1 MNNENKIDEAA
12 WEELNKQSRELE
24 IEELQKVTREEDK
37 RAFADAQH
45 RIGLF
50 FFDEGNYIDAIATWM
65 NIKKSD
71 DSVIYARAQFN
82 TGFCLNELEKTNE
95 ALNVWNNV
103 KREDNASSYARA
115 RLNTGVVLAKN
126 NNLAKAVSAWIKIKR
141 SDNIEVYLQAQ
152 LNLGRAL
159 KKLDKIDEAVN
170 TWNSITHSDNSEI
183 YAEAQLN
190 IGMTLYTNNDIKGA
204 LLAWNNIK
212 REDNADTYTNAQFN
226 IGLASDRIENALLAW
241 RNIKHTDDFRTYS
254 KAQFYIGKNLI
265 IINSSDFRRKEE
277 KNKIKIKDI
286 KEAIISFKESE
297 ILYPYESY
305 CYIQICELLLSK
317 KSYLFGKKLQKFFEE
332 IIIIT
337 KNLTLDF
344 SNNGSVDTLPE
355 RKLAH
360 YTSTETTNLL
370 INSESKNKIPSSFRL
385 NTINNVNDPS
395 EGKLLESYLTFG
407 REKNLYLPDFDEK
420 FHTFISCFTF
430 NHDSLNQFRLYGK
443 KDNLEASGISLV
455 FRRDFFQP
463 KNFFDGVSFL
473 SALERESNI
482 DNSYRRLQSIEI
494 EAINENINPKDKVE
508 KKPVMRCIYIE
519 PISGYIQIAQR
530 NRLTFYRE
538 FKVEEEAEKRWK
550 QYKFEIDNKTKE
562 ISSSLNILK
571 DVCKDIKKN
580 NATDFKNNTDL
591 IEEILLP
598 LKYLIKHSAFQEEQ
612 ECRMIYI
619 TSLEDHK
626 VKIDF
631 GRFLYVEYEADVRS
645 NLDKIYIAPAAT
657 QYQPYLAKLLCDTNV
672 KIELSNN
679 PYRQT

>member
-1 MNNENKIDEAA
+1 MNVDD
-12 WEELNKQSRELE
+12 LE
-24 IEELQKVTREEDK
+24 GLDKATRGKIEELLKVTREKDGNEV
-37 RAFADAQH
+37 FIDAQFKM
-45 RIGLF
+45 GLAF
-50 FFDEGNYIDAIATWM
+50 LDKGSLINAVQTWM
-65 NIKKSD
+65 NIERSD
-71 DSVIYARAQFN
+71 SFVMYARAQFN
-82 TGFCLNELEKTNE
+82 IGFCLNEIGRTSDALKT
-95 ALNVWNNV
+95 WSNV
-103 KREDNASSYARA
+103 KRKDDASSYARA
-115 RLNTGVVLAKN
+115 QLNTGVISAKN
-126 NNLAKAVSAWIKIKR
+126 NDLLEAKSSWLKIKR

-159 KKLDKIDEAVN
+159 EKLDNVKEAVN
-170 TWNSITHSDNSEI
+170 TWNNIKREVNSEI

-190 IGMTLYTNNDIKGA
+190 IGMTLHTNNDVKGA
-204 LLAWNNIK
+204 LSAWNNIK
-212 REDNADTYTNAQFN
+212 REDNADAYTNAQFN
-226 IGLASDRIENALLAW
+226 IGFALDETENAVLVW
-241 RNIKHTDDFRTYS
+241 RNIKPTDNLRTYC

-265 IINSSDFRRKEE
+265 ITNNNDLREKGQDNKLRNRNIN
-277 KNKIKIKDI
+277 
-286 KEAIISFKESE
+286 EAIIAFRESE
-297 ILYPYESY
+297 QLYPYESY
-305 CYIQICELLLSK
+305 CYIQICELLLCK
-317 KSYLFGKKLQKFFEE
+317 ESYLFGRKVQKLFEE
-332 IIIIT
+332 IIVIT

-344 SNNGSVDTLPE
+344 SVKGPIDSLPE

-370 INSESKNKIPSSFRL
+370 INNVNKTPSSFRL

-395 EGKLLESYLTFG
+395 EGKLLDTYLTQSLKENF
-407 REKNLYLPDFDEK
+407 NIPDFDEK

-455 FRRDFFQP
+455 FKRDFFQP

-473 SALERESNI
+473 TSLDKGNGT
-482 DNSYRRLQSIEI
+482 DNDSKITQNTDIETD
-494 EAINENINPKDKVE
+494 NDVQFKCKVE
-508 KKPVMRCIYIE
+508 KKPIMRCIYIE

-538 FKVEEEAEKRWK
+538 FKIEKEAEKRWGK
-550 QYKFEIDNKTKE
+550 YKIEVDNKTKE
-562 ISSSLNILK
+562 ISSSLYILRA
-571 DVCKDIKKN
+571 VYNDIKENDSTHFKKN
-580 NATDFKNNTDL
+580 TNL

-612 ECRMIYI
+612 ECRMVYI
-619 TSLEDHK
+619 TSLEDTK

-631 GRFLYVEYEADVRS
+631 GRFLYVEYEADVKAH
-645 NLDKIYIAPAAT
+645 LDKIYIAPAAT